1 MGAVVRVK
9 QDNPQKELVAKG
21 IHVLLRKGCIVMPTD
36 SVYGIGAALVPQN
49 SGHTRIFEIK
59 KRDRAQTLPLL
70 LADPQ
75 DIERFGLDIADWVY
89 PVIKQF
95 WPGALTVVVKAA
107 PLVPK
112 DYVAAD
118 GTIAVRVSASEF
130 VRQLARG
137 CGGAL
142 AVTSANTHGA
152 PSPAAFDELEG
163 TVEEKADLVFDGGA
177 CPLGI
182 ASTIIDA
189 TGAQPRLLR
198 EGGVSFQAICEAAQA
213 RITP

>member
-1 MGAVVRVK
+1 MGAVVRVN
-9 QDNPQKELVAKG
+9 QDNPQEDLVAQG
-21 IHVLLRKGCIVMPTD
+21 IRVLLDQGCMVMPTD
-36 SVYGIGAALVPQN
+36 SVYGIGAALAPQN
-49 SGHTRIFEIK
+49 PGHERIFEIK
-59 KRDRAQTLPLL
+59 KRERTQTLPLL

-75 DIERFGLDIADWVY
+75 GIVRFGQNVQDWVY
-89 PVIKQF
+89 PVIEQF

-107 PLVPK
+107 SLVPK
-112 DYVAAD
+112 DYVAAN
-118 GTIAVRVSASEF
+118 GTIAVRVPDSEL

-152 PSPAAFDELEG
+152 PSPAAFDDLESA
-163 TVEEKADLVFDGGA
+163 VEENVDLVFDGGA

-189 TGAQPRLLR
+189 TGTEPQLLR
-198 EGGVSFQAICEAAQA
+198 EGGVSFQAICDAAQA
-213 RITP
+213 RIPS